1 MPFVA
6 NLLLA
11 NFTELFTLIF
21 YYFAGYGHNLIVDM
35 LRGTTEHR
43 EAMSELMHSQPK
55 TPEPLAAEML
65 LEHSLR
71 ATNDMLQLRA
81 TTETFIPHK

>member
-43 EAMSELMHSQPK
+43 EAMSKLMRSQPK
-55 TPEPLAAEML
+55 TPEPLAAAMKDVDRDAA
-65 LEHSLR
+65 R
-71 ATNDMLQLRA
+71 AHF
-81 TTETFIPHK
+81 ESHKRYAIAESDD